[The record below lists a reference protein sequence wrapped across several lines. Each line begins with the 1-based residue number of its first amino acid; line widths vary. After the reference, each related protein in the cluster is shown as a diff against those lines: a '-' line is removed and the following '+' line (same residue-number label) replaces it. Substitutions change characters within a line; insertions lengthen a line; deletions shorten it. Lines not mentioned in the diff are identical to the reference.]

1 MSNKI
6 GMAAVVFAALT
17 LLTGGGAFAGEVII
31 VPMGGDTAPPS
42 PGQVNRDA
50 AIDNGL
56 KARQYGDPDH
66 PGPALIIAPAAG
78 PNATTAD
85 RNREAL
91 LRNRLR
97 AHNQS
102 QGGTGTTLVIA
113 PGAGVSSQNALD
125 AAMDRAHS
133 LSDGDA
139 ANRRPCTNATSSV
152 GMVGTAVAV
161 DHSGDPTSAAQGV
174 TTVAIG
180 GCR

>member
-1 MSNKI
+1 MNSRL
-6 GMAAVVFAALT
+6 GMAAIIVAALV
-17 LLTGGGAFAGEVII
+17 LLNGGSVRAGEVII
-31 VPMGGDTAPPS
+31 VPQGAGAMPPD
-42 PGQVNRDA
+42 PGQINRDA

-66 PGPALIIAPAAG
+66 PGPALIIAPAAS
-78 PNATTAD
+78 PDSTAE

-102 QGGTGTTLVIA
+102 QSGTGTTLVIA

-125 AAMDRAHS
+125 TAMDRANAF
-133 LSDGDA
+133 SDGDA

-152 GMVGTAVAV
+152 GTVGNTVAV
-161 DHSGDPTSAAQGV
+161 DRSGDPTSAAQGV
-174 TTVAIG
+174 TTVAVG